1 MKLKFNVTGM
11 TCAACSARVEK
22 VTRAVPGVEKA
33 EVNLLGGTMQVEAE
47 NADVTAAIIQAVTN
61 AGYGASVPGE
71 TKTVKKEEKSP
82 AEVALKEMKKR
93 IIGSAICLVIL
104 MYFTMGHMV
113 GLPAPHW
120 YHGLEN
126 ALVAALL
133 QFFLTLPPVY
143 LNRVYYSRGL
153 KALWH
158 RAPNMDSLI
167 AVGSIASLAY
177 GVVALFRMAWAMG
190 HGQWDIVEMYSK
202 NLYFESAAMILT
214 LITLGK
220 FLETRAKGRTGDA
233 IRALMDLSPKT
244 ANVRRDGIILEI
256 PVEEVKVGDVVIVR
270 SGGSIPVDGTVLEG
284 RVSVDQSALTGE
296 SVPVEKIP
304 GDTVA
309 AATINTEGY
318 LEFRAD
324 KVGEDTTLAQVIR
337 MVEEAGGSKAPIARL
352 ADKIAGVFVPVVM
365 SIAAVTFVVW
375 MIAGYGMEF
384 SLNCA
389 ISVLVISCPCALGLA
404 TPVAIMVG
412 TGRGAQMGV
421 LFKNAEA
428 LENLHHIDTVVLD
441 KTGTLTTGK
450 PEVTDILPG
459 KAGAAELLQI
469 AAALESKSEHPFAKA
484 ILKKMAGK
492 AYPEVTDF
500 ETLPGRGVAGVV
512 KGVRCYGGNGRLMEE
527 LGVAVPAMPELAQQ
541 GKTPLHF
548 ANERREYLGTIAAAD
563 VLKADSQAA
572 IEAMQKLHLDVVMLT
587 GDNENTAKA
596 IAAKAGI
603 THVISDVLPTD
614 KAGAVKRLQAEGH
627 RVLMVGDGIN
637 DAPALVTADV
647 GMAIG
652 AGTDIAMESA
662 DVVLMNSSLAAVSG
676 AIELSKATIKNI
688 RENLFWAFFYNTLG
702 IPLAAGVFFLPFG
715 LQLSPMIGAAA
726 MSMSSVFVVSNAL
739 RLRFFKPKTISAAA
753 CPCEVSQAEIQE
765 AAAEEEGLEEAA
777 PAEEVVIRVNG
788 MMCSHC
794 TASVEKACMGVPGTV
809 KAVAD
814 LEKKIVTVTGTA
826 DVEALKQAIRDED
839 YEVVEEPKPETV
851 VIGVGGM
858 MCSHCT
864 ASVEKA
870 CMSVPGTLSAVA
882 SLEKKKVTVTGTAD
896 VEALKKAIIAE
907 DYEILEG

>member
-22 VTRAVPGVEKA
+22 VTKAVSGVEKA
-33 EVNLLGGTMQVEAE
+33 EVNLLAGTMQVEAQSE
-47 NADVTAAIIQAVTN
+47 AVSDAIIKAVTA

-71 TKTVKKEEKSP
+71 KKQEEKTP
-82 AEVALKEMKKR
+82 ADNALKEMKIR
-93 IIGSAICLVIL
+93 IIGSFACLAVL

-113 GLPAPHW
+113 GLPAPGW

-143 LNRVYYSRGL
+143 LNRVYYSRGF

-158 RAPNMDSLI
+158 KAPNMDSLI
-167 AVGSIASLAY
+167 AVGSVASLVY
-177 GVVALFRMAWAMG
+177 GVIALFRMGWGMG
-190 HGQWDIVEMYSK
+190 HGDWELVKHYSE

-244 ANVRRDGIILEI
+244 ATVRRGEQIQEI
-256 PVEEVKVGDVVIVR
+256 SVEEVRLGDVVIVR
-270 SGGSIPVDGTVLEG
+270 SGGAIPVDGTVLEG
-284 RVSVDQSALTGE
+284 RGSVDQSALTGE
-296 SVPVEKIP
+296 SVPVEKLP

-318 LEFRAD
+318 LEFRAE

-352 ADKIAGVFVPVVM
+352 ADKIAGIFVPVVM
-365 SIAAVTFVVW
+365 GIAAVTFGVW
-375 MIAGYGMEF
+375 MLMGYGMEF
-384 SLNCA
+384 ALNCA

-428 LENLHHIDTVVLD
+428 LENLHRIDTVVLD

-459 KAGAAELLQI
+459 AVSAEKLLIMAAG
-469 AAALESKSEHPFAKA
+469 LESKSEHPFAKA
-484 ILKKMAGK
+484 ILKKIGSR
-492 AYPEVTDF
+492 AYPEAVDF
-500 ETLPGRGVAGVV
+500 ETLPGRGVSAVIDGI
-512 KGVRCYGGNGRLMEE
+512 RCYGGNRRLMEE
-527 LGVAVPAMPELAQQ
+527 LSVSVPEYPELAEQ

-548 ANERREYLGTIAAAD
+548 ANEKKQYLGTIAAAD
-563 VLKADSQAA
+563 VLKPDSAA
-572 IEAMQKLHLDVVMLT
+572 AVKAMQALKLDVVMLT
-587 GDNENTAKA
+587 GDNEATAKA
-596 IAAKAGI
+596 IASKAGI

-614 KAGAVKRLQAEGH
+614 KAGAVQKLQREGH
-627 RVLMVGDGIN
+627 KVLMVGDGIN

-662 DVVLMNSSLAAVSG
+662 DVVLMNSSLASVSG
-676 AIELSKATIKNI
+676 AVELSKATIRNI
-688 RENLFWAFFYNTLG
+688 RQNLFWAFFYNTCG
-702 IPLAAGVFFLPFG
+702 IPVAAGALFLPFG
-715 LQLSPMIGAAA
+715 LQLSPMLGAAA
-726 MSMSSVFVVSNAL
+726 MSMSSVFVVTNAL
-739 RLRFFKPKTISAAA
+739 RLRFFKPKTEIIPEVQQEEIICS
-753 CPCEVSQAEIQE
+753 CEIP
-765 AAAEEEGLEEAA
+765 EEEEAVEEI
-777 PAEEVVIRVNG
+777 PTIVIGVGG
-788 MMCSHC
+788 MMCPHC
-794 TASVEKACMGVPGTV
+794 TAAVEKACMGVPGTV
-809 KAVAD
+809 SAKAD
-814 LEKKIVTVTGTA
+814 LETKSVTV
-826 DVEALKQAIRDED
+826 I
-839 YEVVEEPKPETV
+839 
-851 VIGVGGM
+851 
-858 MCSHCT
+858 
-864 ASVEKA
+864 
-870 CMSVPGTLSAVA
+870 
-882 SLEKKKVTVTGTAD
+882 GTAD
-896 VEALKKAIIAE
+896 VEALKKAIRDE
-907 DYEILEG
+907 DYDILEG

>member
-22 VTRAVPGVEKA
+22 VTGNVPGVNKA
-33 EVNLLGGTMQVEAE
+33 EVNLLAGTMQVDAE
-47 NADVTAAIIQAVTN
+47 NADVTAAIIQAVQN
-61 AGYGASVPGE
+61 AGYNAFVPGE
-71 TKTVKKEEKSP
+71 KKEKKEEKAP
-82 AEVALKEMKKR
+82 AEDALKEMKKR
-93 IIGSAICLVIL
+93 IIGSGICLVVL

-120 YHGLEN
+120 YHGVEN

-133 QFFLTLPPVY
+133 QFFLTLPAVY
-143 LNRVYYSRGL
+143 LNRVYFSRGL

-158 RAPNMDSLI
+158 RSPNMDSLI
-167 AVGSIASLAY
+167 AVGSLASLVY
-177 GVVALFRMAWAMG
+177 GVAALFRMAWGMG
-190 HGQWDIVEMYSK
+190 HGDWELVQMYSE

-220 FLETRAKGRTGDA
+220 FLETRAKGKTGDA

-244 ANVRRDGIILEI
+244 ATVKRDGVLLEI
-256 PVEEVKVGDVVIVR
+256 PVEQVAVGDTVIVR

-284 RVSVDQSALTGE
+284 RASVDQSALTGE
-296 SVPVEKIP
+296 SVPVEKVP

-365 SIAAVTFVVW
+365 AIAAVTFAVW
-375 MIAGYGMEF
+375 MLAGYGLEF

-421 LFKNAEA
+421 LFKNAQA

-459 KAGAAELLQI
+459 EASLSELMKI
-469 AAALESKSEHPFAKA
+469 ASSLESKSEHPFAKA
-484 ILKKMAGK
+484 ILKKMGK
-492 AYPEVTDF
+492 NAYPQAVDF
-500 ETLPGRGVAGVV
+500 ETLPGRGVAATVN
-512 KGVRCYGGNGRLMEE
+512 GVRCFGGNGRLMEE
-527 LGVAVPAMPELAQQ
+527 LGIAVPAMAELARE

-548 ANERREYLGTIAAAD
+548 ADEKGRYLGTIAAAD
-563 VLKADSQAA
+563 VLKADSEAA
-572 IEAMQKLHLDVVMLT
+572 IQAMQELKLDVVMLT
-587 GDNENTAKA
+587 GDNEVTARA

-614 KAGAVKRLQAEGH
+614 KASAVEKLRAQGH
-627 RVLMVGDGIN
+627 KVLMVGDGIN

-662 DVVLMNSSLAAVSG
+662 DVVLMHSSLAAVSS
-676 AIELSKATIKNI
+676 AIELSKATIRNI
-688 RENLFWAFFYNTLG
+688 RQNLFWAFFYNTLG
-702 IPLAAGVFFLPFG
+702 IPIAAGVLFIPFG
-715 LQLSPMIGAAA
+715 LQLSPMLGAAA
-726 MSMSSVFVVSNAL
+726 MSMSSVFVVTNAL
-739 RLRFFKPKTISAAA
+739 RLRFFKPKTA
-753 CPCEVSQAEIQE
+753 PVVTVAEKNTTEEIII
-765 AAAEEEGLEEAA
+765 EEETTMET
-777 PAEEVVIRVNG
+777 VIKVNG
-788 MMCSHC
+788 MMCNHC
-794 TASVEKACMGVPGTV
+794 KARVEKVCKAVPGTV
-809 KAVAD
+809 DAVVD
-814 LEKKIVTVTGTA
+814 LQAKTVTVTGTA
-826 DVEALKQAIRDED
+826 DVAALKQAITDAD
-839 YEVVEEPKPETV
+839 YEVVE
-851 VIGVGGM
+851 
-858 MCSHCT
+858 
-864 ASVEKA
+864 
-870 CMSVPGTLSAVA
+870 
-882 SLEKKKVTVTGTAD
+882 
-896 VEALKKAIIAE
+896 
-907 DYEILEG
+907 